1 MHDFARVLHVK
12 LRRYVLAP
20 TEELKEKYKNY
31 DLTTLG
37 KGKKETVRDRSRS
50 PLRCD
55 FAIKVVPQSHSAW
68 SFLHCLGDLGLGLE
82 GFHWEWFSLAVF
94 QWERFLLAV
103 SCIFLGMIFTEFSLA
118 SLAVLLQ
125 LRWCRFLCIWFKCVG
140 SYSQSCFVC
149 RHTSWSLNTRNL
161 MTLDWWFGVFLVCC
175 LVCCLV
181 CLLKIKSTVLDFI
194 FLHLLPGCRRSQDE
208 SESEDHEAGDD
219 AEQSPV
225 REDAEAEEN
234 LEKKDT
240 DNQVMGD
247 GPDAETENEEKILFK
262 SLPPPA
268 TDIATWQNE
277 VPDVANLWRLVGL
290 LGVFFQSEAMV
301 SYIINS
307 KEEGE
312 LLAESAL
319 NQAPAWLLA
328 QVFYFCWVS
337 PLEFGFSI
345 FFPPWVSALEF
356 GLPIMFFPFSVP
368 HCSLVSLLS
377 SHLETC
383 RSARSFWRVTHL
395 MKRLRRPWKRYTI
408 CRGQHWQSPKC
419 AGLCNRIFWKPY
431 ERQEKM
437 MAMQLHRIDFGLI
450 GDWCSMSKAIMLLPR
465 VAACHRCDLRLPSI
479 YCPLGCVVAFNFNWF
494 DCIYF
499 PLIVQTNRLT
509 VQLLVTGFF
518 FLECFVSFV
527 FLFWKGL
534 FLLARLCFDDVD
546 PVALHTA
553 TCQHF
558 QKLPKTRWCQSSA
571 LSNFAA
577 FVSYWFAV
585 RNLAGKWQTGLG
597 RLKVGFS
604 GCHWSLAVTILIAM
618 AIHPHRVAPAI
629 LHRAHHQQLV
639 HLKGLNG
646 KWFLF

>member
-1 MHDFARVLHVK
+1 MKVSRFAR
-12 LRRYVLAP
+12 
-20 TEELKEKYKNY
+20 
-31 DLTTLG
+31 
-37 KGKKETVRDRSRS
+37 
-50 PLRCD
+50 C
-55 FAIKVVPQSHSAW
+55 
-68 SFLHCLGDLGLGLE
+68 
-82 GFHWEWFSLAVF
+82 
-94 QWERFLLAV
+94 
-103 SCIFLGMIFTEFSLA
+103 
-118 SLAVLLQ
+118 
-125 LRWCRFLCIWFKCVG
+125 
-140 SYSQSCFVC
+140 
-149 RHTSWSLNTRNL
+149 
-161 MTLDWWFGVFLVCC
+161 
-175 LVCCLV
+175 
-181 CLLKIKSTVLDFI
+181 
-194 FLHLLPGCRRSQDE
+194 
-208 SESEDHEAGDD
+208 
-219 AEQSPV
+219 
-225 REDAEAEEN
+225 
-234 LEKKDT
+234 
-240 DNQVMGD
+240 
-247 GPDAETENEEKILFK
+247 
-262 SLPPPA
+262 
-268 TDIATWQNE
+268 
-277 VPDVANLWRLVGL
+277 
-290 LGVFFQSEAMV
+290 FFQSEAMV

-319 NQAPAWLLA
+319 NQAPAWLLP
-328 QVFYFCWVS
+328 Q
-337 PLEFGFSI
+337 FSI
-345 FFPPWVSALEF
+345 FVGFPHW
-356 GLPIMFFPFSVP
+356 
-368 HCSLVSLLS
+368 SLVSLFS
-377 SHLETC
+377 SHLGFLHWSLVYLLC
-383 RSARSFWRVTHL
+383 SFHFPFPIAVWFLCFLPILRPAGPPDRSEGWHISWKGFGDLGKGIQFVEGSTGSHQSVQACAIGYFENPTNARKKWWPCNFIELILAWLVIDVQWAKPSCYCHVLLLAIDVIWGFL
-395 MKRLRRPWKRYTI
+395 QYTV
-408 CRGQHWQSPKC
+408 HWV
-419 AGLCNRIFWKPY
+419 AW
-431 ERQEKM
+431 
-437 MAMQLHRIDFGLI
+437 LHSTSTDLI
-450 GDWCSMSKAIMLLPR
+450 
-465 VAACHRCDLRLPSI
+465 
-479 YCPLGCVVAFNFNWF
+479 AFN
-494 DCIYF
+494 F